1 MAQFTSNIG
10 LHQWEPGDNFLRTD
24 FNQDF
29 AKIDGAFGQCG
40 TVQGW
45 LEDAAARVGYEALQ
59 CRLAADSEGKNLPQ
73 GRGLIFDSFRTGGRV
88 TLSGGC
94 GMKDNGGILLD
105 ATSALGDL
113 DRDFGDRYRGASMD
127 PENDSSYRDDT
138 FDAGGN
144 GTINTLRLYLNGS
157 TSTKAYLYI
166 YQGSAMLWGSG
177 ATQMTLDKTLY
188 TFHPNLS
195 VKKGVRYTVRVSAG
209 GVGNLHL
216 YSSRSGASFG
226 YQLLCTSAG
235 GKSGTV
241 TTAAQTMP
249 PFRGAR
255 AWVRHS
261 GGTLGCSVSRDG
273 GAYAALERGESRN
286 CTDIRGGACT
296 ETEFRLPAGAEPAGG
311 GVRFRISIQNQTD
324 AELCDFGAVL
334 L

>member
-59 CRLAADSEGKNLPQ
+59 CRLAADAEGKNLPQ

-105 ATSALGDL
+105 ATSNLSDL
-113 DRDFGDRYRGASMD
+113 DRNFGDYYRGVTLYA
-127 PENDSSYRDDT
+127 ENNSPYREDT

-144 GTINTLRLYLNGS
+144 GTINTLKLYLSGG
-157 TSTKAYLYI
+157 TSIKAYLYI
-166 YQGSAMLWGSG
+166 LQGSTTLWSSG
-177 ATQMTLDKTLY
+177 ATQVGQDRTLC
-188 TFHPNLS
+188 TFHPNLA

-209 GVGNLHL
+209 GVGSLTFYTAKNNTD
-216 YSSRSGASFG
+216 FG

-241 TTAAQTMP
+241 TTNSQTMP

-261 GGTLGCSVSRDG
+261 GGTIGCSISRAG
-273 GAYAALERGESRN
+273 GAYVSLERGEARSV
-286 CTDIRGGACT
+286 TDIRGKACT
-296 ETEFRLPAGAEPAGG
+296 ETEFRLPSVDAPAGG
-311 GVRFRISIQNQTD
+311 SVRFRISVQNQTD
-324 AELCDFGAVL
+324 VELCDFGAVL